1 NISNCTY
8 TTIVTITQPT
18 AINLSFVNYDGYA
31 TDTLNAVA
39 TGGTGTYTYS
49 WNTGT
54 TQTYNTTSFCSPF
67 TYIVTVTDANGC
79 IQVDSATMPGN
90 NHCVWPGDADN
101 NNIADNNDLLPI
113 GLKYGT
119 MGFART
125 AADINWEE
133 HQSHLWYDSLAN
145 GTDSRYIDCDGNG
158 TINADDTMAIVQNF
172 GLTHSKNEEQREWRS
187 GSPALLV
194 DLIPD
199 TTQAGD
205 TMYANLYLGDAAITA
220 TNVYGLAFTLNYD
233 VNVVDTSLTSM
244 QFSNSWLGT
253 ATDKISIAKDLKQGQ
268 IKCAVT
274 RIDHTNRSG
283 AGQIAQAKFVITT
296 DNINGKDLAYYGM
309 QVWITDLVVISNDGT
324 ELDVNEGL
332 DSTKVEFEPTGI
344 TNLSLSSADLKIQP
358 NPASNTVLLN
368 VTKDLVGSNIKLAD
382 LQGRALLE
390 TPVASPTFTIET
402 SALANGIYLVQL
414 ITKQGTL
421 TKRLIIAH

>member
-1 NISNCTY
+1 
-8 TTIVTITQPT
+8 
-18 AINLSFVNYDGYA
+18 
-31 TDTLNAVA
+31 
-39 TGGTGTYTYS
+39 
-49 WNTGT
+49 
-54 TQTYNTTSFCSPF
+54 
-67 TYIVTVTDANGC
+67 
-79 IQVDSATMPGN
+79 
-90 NHCVWPGDADN
+90 
-101 NNIADNNDLLPI
+101 
-113 GLKYGT
+113 
-119 MGFART
+119 
-125 AADINWEE
+125 
-133 HQSHLWYDSLAN
+133 
-145 GTDSRYIDCDGNG
+145 
-158 TINADDTMAIVQNF
+158 
-172 GLTHSKNEEQREWRS
+172 
-187 GSPALLV
+187 
-194 DLIPD
+194 
-199 TTQAGD
+199 
-205 TMYANLYLGDAAITA
+205 
-220 TNVYGLAFTLNYD
+220 
-233 VNVVDTSLTSM
+233 M

-283 AGQIAQAKFVITT
+283 AGQIAQAKLVITT

-358 NPASNTVLLN
+358 NPANNTLQLN
-368 VTKDLVGSNIKLAD
+368 VTKELVGSNIKLAD
-382 LQGRALLE
+382 LQGRTLLE